1 MINLLG
7 YLMLNSL
14 DLVALCVLD
23 VGSDDHWPSRSSD
36 WKALAKK
43 ESQPNAVWMGS
54 TLLGTSYFVE
64 RTTLLNNKQPS
75 ALATLIVAR
84 YTHEENTCTP
94 LFLNQSLRP
103 YLYLLTSWTS
113 RQTNSSLGNSLVT
126 CLSLHLHWRRVTHFL
141 LFQFKINGIPLNVWL
156 RCTSTT

>member
-1 MINLLG
+1 
-7 YLMLNSL
+7 MLNSL
-14 DLVALCVLD
+14 DLVVLCMLD
-23 VGSDDHWPSRSSD
+23 VESEDHWPSRFSLKSIS
-36 WKALAKK
+36 KK
-43 ESQPNAVWMGS
+43 ESQPIAIWMGS
-54 TLLGTSYFVE
+54 TLLDTSYCIE
-64 RTTLLNNKQPS
+64 KTTLPNNKQAWS
-75 ALATLIVAR
+75 LAMLLVTR

-103 YLYLLTSWTS
+103 YLYLLISWTS